1 MQTSSFLKKVI
12 DSYTTEAPI
21 TIVVATD
28 VATEREIADYGD
40 LVGDLVGSVLRPA
53 LNNGQV
59 IYERAK

>member
-21 TIVVATD
+21 TIV